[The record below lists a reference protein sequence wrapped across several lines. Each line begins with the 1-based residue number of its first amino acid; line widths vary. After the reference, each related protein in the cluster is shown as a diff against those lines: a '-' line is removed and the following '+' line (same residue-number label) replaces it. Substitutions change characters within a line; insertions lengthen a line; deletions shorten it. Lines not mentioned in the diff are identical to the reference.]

1 MTGTPSGRTAPTGST
16 APGPARDAA
25 SGLAPA
31 PDPAAPD
38 PAASGLVPGTAAFG
52 LAPGGSAPD
61 PGPLPDLLAPGL
73 SALLCG
79 INPGGRSAV
88 TGHHYAG
95 PGNRFWR
102 VLHLAGFTPR
112 LLAPSE
118 QALLLGF
125 GIGLTN
131 LVARPT
137 ARAAELG
144 SAELVAGAGRL
155 AGLVER
161 HRPGAVGVV
170 GVSAYRVAFRR
181 PRAVVGPQ
189 DVELAG
195 APLWVLPNPSGL
207 NAGYRL
213 DDLVAIFRDF
223 RSELPQPAEHP
234 LHQGQVDP
242 GR

>member
-1 MTGTPSGRTAPTGST
+1 MTGTPSGRTPPEGSAPR
-16 APGPARDAA
+16 PARDAA
-25 SGLAPA
+25 SG
-31 PDPAAPD
+31 PDPSASASASARD
-38 PAASGLVPGTAAFG
+38 AASGPAAE
-52 LAPGGSAPD
+52 PAPD

-118 QALLLGF
+118 QALLPVF

-144 SAELVAGAGRL
+144 AAELVAGAGRL
-155 AGLVER
+155 TGLVER
-161 HRPGAVGVV
+161 HRPGAVAVV

-189 DVELAG
+189 DVALAC